1 MTMTMTMTRPGRFAA
16 ALCFTLLASSVS
28 AAESRCPSH
37 YAGARPPAI
46 LDAAVASG
54 AMELCSQGYGTL
66 YSTDAKSP
74 IFAAEHLSP
83 ERVLRAYKRQGRTND
98 FRPDERVARRARATL
113 DDFRGSG
120 FDRGHLAPS
129 ADMDSPQADSESFL
143 LSNIVPQDPHL
154 NRNLWAAIEKG
165 VRAMAKH
172 RQIYVVTGVIWEP
185 HNAQTVGRGRVRVP
199 AYLYKAVFD
208 PSARA
213 GAAYLVANTS
223 HQAHRELSLSE
234 LRVIAGVDPFPS
246 GGDVAR
252 LRLPRPRY

>member
-1 MTMTMTMTRPGRFAA
+1 MIKAWPSHLAA
-16 ALCFTLLASSVS
+16 ALCSVFVAST
-28 AAESRCPSH
+28 AAAVESRCPSH
-37 YAGARPPAI
+37 YAGAQPPAI
-46 LDAAVASG
+46 LDAAVAGG
-54 AMELCSQGYGTL
+54 ATELCSDGYGIL

-83 ERVLRAYKRQGRTND
+83 ERVLRAYDHQGRSND
-98 FRPDERVARRARATL
+98 FRPDERVTRRARASL
-113 DDFRGSG
+113 EDFRGSG

-143 LSNIVPQDPHL
+143 LTNIVPQDPHL

-185 HNAQTVGRGRVRVP
+185 HNARTVGPGRVRVP
-199 AYLYKAVFD
+199 AYLYKAVYD
-208 PSARA
+208 PSVRA
-213 GAAYLVANTS
+213 GAAYLVANAP
-223 HQAHRELSLSE
+223 HQAHRELSLAE
-234 LRVIAGVDPFPS
+234 LRAVAGVDPFPG
-246 GGDVAR
+246 GGDLAK